1 MLARV
6 RQNPYR
12 RNLAKGATM
21 LNSFIAFYGWEPV
34 AWFGMSVAAF
44 FGAVLCLR
52 LYAAGK
58 G

>member
-1 MLARV
+1 
-6 RQNPYR
+6 
-12 RNLAKGATM
+12 M

-34 AWFGMSVAAF
+34 LWFAMSVAAF

>member
-1 MLARV
+1 
-6 RQNPYR
+6 
-12 RNLAKGATM
+12 M

-34 AWFGMSVAAF
+34 LCVLAF
-44 FGAVLCLR
+44 FGAVLCLS